1 MMIRIKLMAHEVWET
16 SSGMLVEGC
25 NLSVMQSYKLA
36 VEAILLNAL
45 D

>member
-1 MMIRIKLMAHEVWET
+1 MMIRIKLMAHEVWEI
-16 SSGMLVEGC
+16 SSGMLEEEC

-36 VEAILLNAL
+36 VGAIFLNVL